1 MKTRQCGEYS
11 FAIVLSHMSELSLN
25 D

>member
-1 MKTRQCGEYS
+1 VKTRQCGEFS